1 MAIVFLSLMVILSSV
16 EGYRQPFTA
25 FRQHQVDRVHGSGFV
40 SSRIAEPV
48 APVVHKIVS
57 HPRYTSYTPRK
68 YTPAHKASF
77 TSRFQPVN
85 NFVSNRGFRITNS
98 FDPFRQGFTRGNI
111 PNNRFTSGS
120 IVDVAKAQAEEALT
134 ILKAIEGSEIA
145 AQFIEPV
152 FETSDCLTSVED
164 VIKLIEDA
172 TELLVDN
179 GPEIVYLEA
188 IVDSLKDEKDIV
200 KLTKGSSKML
210 RTLADLGPA
219 LAAGASNVC
228 ISSPETSVSGFK
240 DLANA
245 LRDIGDNR
253 NLNVPPRSRQLLE
266 TSADIMDTTAE
277 FLDAQLNAINKFNAE
292 CKSDNTNQVAIYN
305 LMTDIMGSLAKMFE
319 ALGFDDKVE
328 EINKQSELIKKFV
341 DSFAGLEDLG
351 LELDCGLVGDYKA
364 LAQVQD
370 DLVQIIEEVGIE
382 TLSEQL
388 GISFEL

>member
-1 MAIVFLSLMVILSSV
+1 M
-16 EGYRQPFTA
+16 G
-25 FRQHQVDRVHGSGFV
+25 
-40 SSRIAEPV
+40 
-48 APVVHKIVS
+48 
-57 HPRYTSYTPRK
+57 
-68 YTPAHKASF
+68 
-77 TSRFQPVN
+77 
-85 NFVSNRGFRITNS
+85 
-98 FDPFRQGFTRGNI
+98 
-111 PNNRFTSGS
+111 
-120 IVDVAKAQAEEALT
+120 
-134 ILKAIEGSEIA
+134 A

-188 IVDSLKDEKDIV
+188 IVDCLKDEKDIV

-266 TSADIMDTTAE
+266 TSADIMDITAE

-319 ALGFDDKVE
+319 ALGLNIILRVF
-328 EINKQSELIKKFV
+328 SLSSIKI
-341 DSFAGLEDLG
+341 LG
-351 LELDCGLVGDYKA
+351 VGSN
-364 LAQVQD
+364 
-370 DLVQIIEEVGIE
+370 I
-382 TLSEQL
+382 
-388 GISFEL
+388 